1 MKDKDF
7 RKLLESVQQAGA
19 IASGGRKP
27 SRVAKFSAPDIKLI
41 RRDLAV
47 SQGQFASMI
56 GVSVTTLQNWEQG
69 AANRMAPPA
78 PCLRSPLATP
88 APCSK
93 RSTAD
98 ARRPVRASEY

>member
-69 AANRMAPPA
+69 RRQPHGPA
-78 PCLRSPLATP
+78 
-88 APCSK
+88 
-93 RSTAD
+93 
-98 ARRPVRASEY
+98 RALLKVASRNPRAVLKALHG